1 MGRTKNML
9 DSLDL
14 SEEELNQELYSRG
27 DEDYQ
32 YAKWIES
39 KEFAEYINGELD

>member
-1 MGRTKNML
+1 MGRTKDFL
-9 DSLDL
+9 GSLDL
-14 SEEELNQELYSRG
+14 TEEELNAELYSRG

-39 KEFAEYINGELD
+39 PEFMEYVNG